1 MQFTLHPEGAA
12 PDLAALSDAFADADP
27 AALVDFDAAKQV
39 FRISTSL
46 RDADIIATCASV
58 GWTVAPHQVVQ
69 VPSECC
75 GGCGG

>member
-1 MQFTLHPEGAA
+1 MQYTLHPEGTA
-12 PDLAALSDAFADADP
+12 PALAVLSDAFADADP
-27 AALVDFDAAKQV
+27 AALVDFDAVKQV

-46 RDADIIATCASV
+46 RDTDIFATCATV
-58 GWTVAPHQVVQ
+58 GWAVAPHQVKQ